1 MPSATLDYLWDTR
14 GGHAPLPLIFYFL
27 FYFIHIYIAVPSVGI
42 LQFPR
47 IVSLLVVPCLIKFSI
62 AATYIYELRITK

>member
-14 GGHAPLPLIFYFL
+14 GGHAPLPLI